1 MGYCRHPAGRVGDV
15 GTQVC
20 NYRNYLCNYFLL
32 FKNVFY
38 FYLLIDLFFVIFSSV
53 VLTQ

>member
-1 MGYCRHPAGRVGDV
+1 MWTPKFVIIVTIYV
-15 GTQVC
+15 
-20 NYRNYLCNYFLL
+20 CNYFLL